1 METGNVMNAQPELS
15 GIIDGSKSYMYEQL
29 WELCAG
35 PLCDIPKVGENV
47 YYFLQGNIELVQA
60 STREELNELQP
71 ICDLPSKLQCRVIA
85 IHLKVENNSDEIY
98 AEITLMPD
106 TTQVVIP
113 TQSENRFRPLVNSF
127 TKVLTASD
135 TSAYGGFSVPKKHAI
150 ECLPPLDMSQPLP
163 AQEILAIDL
172 HDNQWRFRHNYRGTP
187 QRHSLTTG
195 WNEFITSKKLVKGDV
210 IVFVR
215 GETGELRVGI
225 RRARHQ
231 QGNIPSS
238 IVSIDC
244 MRHGV
249 IASAKH
255 ALITNVYSL
264 WFTSQDAVNNKF
276 NVGSRFTMRFEG
288 DDFSERR
295 YFGTI
300 IGVSDFSPHWKC
312 SEWRSLEVQWDE
324 FASFSRPNKVSPW
337 EIEHL
342 VPALNV
348 PRSSLL
354 KNKRLREVN
363 EFGSSSSHLLPPIL
377 TQGQEIGQLSVAQCL
392 RYRDTTE
399 AAMNPSRLLM
409 SYPVQPMPKLN
420 YNNQMVT
427 QIEENITT
435 KAGTNFRL
443 FGVTLDTPTM
453 IKDPIKQIGSDI
465 SKLTERKKFGQSQ
478 TLRSPIEI
486 QSKQFSSS
494 RTCTKVSIRSIYSYS
509 LYMKLFLIV
518 LNSHNLDMEQ
528 VQMQGVTIGRA
539 VDLSVLNGYDQ
550 LILELEK
557 LFDIKGQLQTR
568 NQWKI
573 AFTDSDGYEMLV
585 GDDPW
590 PEFCKM
596 VKKILIYSKE
606 EVKNLKS
613 SKSLSS

>member
-29 WELCAG
+29 WKLCAG

-47 YYFLQGNIELVQA
+47 YYFPQGNIELVEA

-85 IHLKVENNSDEIY
+85 IHLK
-98 AEITLMPD
+98 
-106 TTQVVIP
+106 
-113 TQSENRFRPLVNSF
+113 SENRFRPLVNSF

-172 HDNQWRFRHNYRGTP
+172 HDNQWRFRHNYRGTA

-215 GETGELRVGI
+215 
-225 RRARHQ
+225 RARHQ

-244 MRHGV
+244 IRHGV

-255 ALITNVYSL
+255 AFDNQCIFIVVYKPRS
-264 WFTSQDAVNNKF
+264 SQFIVSYDKFLDAVNNKF
-276 NVGSRFTMRFEG
+276 NVGSRFTMLFEG

-300 IGVSDFSPHWKC
+300 IGFSDFSPHWKC

-377 TQGQEIGQLSVAQCL
+377 TQGQEIGQLSVASPMNISL

-443 FGVTLDTPTM
+443 FGVTLDTPPM

-486 QSKQFSSS
+486 QSKQFSSF
-494 RTCTKVSIRSIYSYS
+494 RTCTKVQI
-509 LYMKLFLIV
+509 
-518 LNSHNLDMEQ
+518 
-528 VQMQGVTIGRA
+528 QGVTIGRA

-573 AFTDSDGYEMLV
+573 VFTDSDGYEMLV

-590 PEFCKM
+590 P
-596 VKKILIYSKE
+596 
-606 EVKNLKS
+606 
-613 SKSLSS
+613 

>member
-1 METGNVMNAQPELS
+1 MESGNVVNAQPELS
-15 GIIDGSKSYMYEQL
+15 GIIDGSKSYVYEQL
-29 WELCAG
+29 WKLCAG
-35 PLCDIPKVGENV
+35 PLCDIPKLGEKV
-47 YYFLQGNIELVQA
+47 YYFPQGHIELVET

-85 IHLKVENNSDEIY
+85 IHLKVENNSDETY

-113 TQSENRFRPLVNSF
+113 TQNENQFRPLVNSF

-135 TSAYGGFSVPKKHAI
+135 TSAHGGFFVPKKHAI
-150 ECLPPLDMSQPLP
+150 ECLPSLDMSQPLP
-163 AQEILAIDL
+163 AQELLAIDL
-172 HDNQWRFRHNYRGTP
+172 HGNQWRFNHNYRGTP
-187 QRHSLTTG
+187 QRHLLTTG
-195 WNEFITSKKLVKGDV
+195 WNAFTTSKKLVAGDV

-249 IASAKH
+249 VASAKH
-255 ALITNVYSL
+255 AFDNQCMFTVVYKPRSSKFIVSYDKFL
-264 WFTSQDAVNNKF
+264 DAVNNKF
-276 NVGSRFTMRFEG
+276 NVGSRFTMRLEG

-295 YFGTI
+295 CFGTI

-324 FASFSRPNKVSPW
+324 FTSFPGPKKVSPW
-337 EIEHL
+337 DIEHL
-342 VPALNV
+342 MPAINV
-348 PRSSLL
+348 PRSFLL

-363 EFGSSSSHLLPPIL
+363 EIGSSSSHLLPPIL
-377 TQGQEIGQLSVAQCL
+377 TQGQENEQLSVASPMNISL
-392 RYRDTTE
+392 RYRDATE
-399 AAMNPSRLLM
+399 DAMNPSKLLM

-427 QIEENITT
+427 EMEENITT
-435 KAGTNFRL
+435 KTGTNFRL
-443 FGVTLDTPTM
+443 FGVTLDTPPV
-453 IKDPIKQIGSDI
+453 IKDPIEEIGSEI
-465 SKLTERKKFGQSQ
+465 SKLTEGKKFGLSQ
-478 TLRSPIEI
+478 TLRSPTEI
-486 QSKQFSSS
+486 QNKQFSSS
-494 RTCTKVSIRSIYSYS
+494 RTCTK
-509 LYMKLFLIV
+509 
-518 LNSHNLDMEQ
+518 

-568 NQWKI
+568 NQWEI
-573 AFTDSDGYEMLV
+573 AFTDSDEDKMLV

-590 PEFCKM
+590 PEFCNM
-596 VKKILIYSKE
+596 VKKIFIQKRR
-606 EVKNLKS
+606 
-613 SKSLSS
+613 

>member
-1 METGNVMNAQPELS
+1 MESGNVVNTQPELS

-29 WELCAG
+29 WKLCAG
-35 PLCDIPKVGENV
+35 PLCDIPKLGEKV
-47 YYFLQGNIELVQA
+47 YYFPQGHIELVEA

-85 IHLKVENNSDEIY
+85 IQLKVENNSDETY

-113 TQSENRFRPLVNSF
+113 TQNQNQFRPLVNSF

-135 TSAYGGFSVPKKHAI
+135 TSVHGGFSVPKKHAI

-163 AQEILAIDL
+163 TQEILAIDL
-172 HDNQWRFRHNYRGTP
+172 HGNQWRFRHIYRGTA
-187 QRHSLTTG
+187 QRHLLTTG
-195 WNEFITSKKLVKGDV
+195 WNAFTTSKKLVEGDV

-225 RRARHQ
+225 RRAGHQ

-238 IVSIDC
+238 IVSIES
-244 MRHGV
+244 MRHGI

-255 ALITNVYSL
+255 AFDNQCMFIVVYKPRS
-264 WFTSQDAVNNKF
+264 SQFIVSYDKFLDAVNNKF

-295 YFGTI
+295 SFGTI

-324 FASFSRPNKVSPW
+324 FASFPRENQVSPW
-337 EIEHL
+337 DIEHL
-342 VPALNV
+342 TPWSNV
-348 PRSSLL
+348 SRSSFL
-354 KNKRLREVN
+354 KNKRSREVN
-363 EFGSSSSHLLPPIL
+363 EIGSSSSHLLPPTL
-377 TQGQEIGQLSVAQCL
+377 TQGQEIGQQSMATPMNISL
-392 RYRDTTE
+392 RYRDITE
-399 AAMNPSRLLM
+399 DAMTPSRLLM
-409 SYPVQPMPKLN
+409 SYPVQPMAKLN
-420 YNNQMVT
+420 YNNVVT
-427 QIEENITT
+427 PIEENITT
-435 KAGTNFRL
+435 NAVASFRV
-443 FGVTLDTPTM
+443 FGVSLATPSV
-453 IKDPIKQIGSDI
+453 IKDPVEQIGLEI
-465 SKLTERKKFGQSQ
+465 SRLTQEKKFGQSQ
-478 TLRSPIEI
+478 ILRSPTEI
-486 QSKQFSSS
+486 QSKQFSST
-494 RTCTKVSIRSIYSYS
+494 RTCTK
-509 LYMKLFLIV
+509 
-518 LNSHNLDMEQ
+518 

-557 LFDIKGQLQTR
+557 LFDLKGQLQAR
-568 NQWKI
+568 NQWEI
-573 AFTDSDGYEMLV
+573 AFTNNEEDKMLV

-590 PEFCKM
+590 PEFCNM
-596 VKKILIYSKE
+596 VKKIFIYSKE

-613 SKSLSS
+613 RKSLSS

>member
-1 METGNVMNAQPELS
+1 MGT
-15 GIIDGSKSYMYEQL
+15 
-29 WELCAG
+29 LCG
-35 PLCDIPKVGENV
+35 TLCDIPKVGENV

-106 TTQVVIP
+106 TT
-113 TQSENRFRPLVNSF
+113 
-127 TKVLTASD
+127 VLTASD

-255 ALITNVYSL
+255 AFDNQCIFIVVYKPRFIFCVFISIRS
-264 WFTSQDAVNNKF
+264 SQFIVSYDKFLDAVNNKF

-443 FGVTLDTPTM
+443 FGVTLDTPPM

>member
-1 METGNVMNAQPELS
+1 METGNVVNAQPELS

-29 WELCAG
+29 WKLCAE
-35 PLCDIPKVGENV
+35 PLCDIPKLGENV
-47 YYFLQGNIELVQA
+47 YYFPQGNIELVDA

-85 IHLKVENNSDEIY
+85 IHLKVENNSDETY

-113 TQSENRFRPLVNSF
+113 TQSENQFRPLVNSF

-135 TSAYGGFSVPKKHAI
+135 TSAYGGFFVPKKHVI

-163 AQEILAIDL
+163 AQELLAIDL
-172 HDNQWRFRHNYRGTP
+172 HGNQWRFRHSYRGTL

-195 WNEFITSKKLVKGDV
+195 WNEFTTSKKLVKGDV

-255 ALITNVYSL
+255 ALDNQCIFIVVYKPRS
-264 WFTSQDAVNNKF
+264 SQFIVSYDKFLDAVNNKF
-276 NVGSRFTMRFEG
+276 IVGSRITTRFEG

-300 IGVSDFSPHWKC
+300 IGVNDFSPHWKC

-342 VPALNV
+342 MSALNV

-363 EFGSSSSHLLPPIL
+363 EFGSSSSHILPPIL
-377 TQGQEIGQLSVAQCL
+377 TQGQEIGQLSVASPMNIFL

-399 AAMNPSRLLM
+399 DAMNPSRLLM

-435 KAGTNFRL
+435 KAVTNFRL
-443 FGVTLDTPTM
+443 FGVSLAIPLV
-453 IKDPIKQIGSDI
+453 IKDPIEEIGSDI
-465 SKLTERKKFGQSQ
+465 SKLTEGKKFGQSQ

-486 QSKQFSSS
+486 QSKQFGST
-494 RTCTKVSIRSIYSYS
+494 RTCTK
-509 LYMKLFLIV
+509 
-518 LNSHNLDMEQ
+518 

-557 LFDIKGQLQTR
+557 LFDLKGQLQTR

-573 AFTDSDGYEMLV
+573 AFKDSDGYEMLV

>member
-1 METGNVMNAQPELS
+1 MDPRAICT
-15 GIIDGSKSYMYEQL
+15 EQL
-29 WELCAG
+29 WKLCAG
-35 PLCDIPKVGENV
+35 PLCDIPKLGENV
-47 YYFLQGNIELVQA
+47 YYFPQGNIELVDA

-85 IHLKVENNSDEIY
+85 IHLKVENNSDETY

-113 TQSENRFRPLVNSF
+113 TQSENQFRPLVNSF

-135 TSAYGGFSVPKKHAI
+135 TSAYGGFFVPKKHAI
-150 ECLPPLDMSQPLP
+150 ECLPPLDMAQSLP
-163 AQEILAIDL
+163 TQELLAIDL
-172 HDNQWRFRHNYRGTP
+172 HGNQWRFRHSYRGTP

-255 ALITNVYSL
+255 ALDNQCIFIVVYKPRS
-264 WFTSQDAVNNKF
+264 SQFIVSYDKFLDAVNNKF
-276 NVGSRFTMRFEG
+276 IVGSRFTMRFEG

-300 IGVSDFSPHWKC
+300 IGVNDFSPHWKC

-324 FASFSRPNKVSPW
+324 FASFSRPNKVLPW

-342 VPALNV
+342 MSALNV

-363 EFGSSSSHLLPPIL
+363 EFG
-377 TQGQEIGQLSVAQCL
+377 QEIGQLSVASPMNIPL

-399 AAMNPSRLLM
+399 DAMNPSRLLM

-427 QIEENITT
+427 QLEENITT
-435 KAGTNFRL
+435 KAVTNFRL
-443 FGVTLDTPTM
+443 FGVSLAIPLV
-453 IKDPIKQIGSDI
+453 IKDPIEEIGSDI
-465 SKLTERKKFGQSQ
+465 SKLTKGKKFGQSQ

-486 QSKQFSSS
+486 QSKQFGST
-494 RTCTKVSIRSIYSYS
+494 RTCTK
-509 LYMKLFLIV
+509 
-518 LNSHNLDMEQ
+518 

-550 LILELEK
+550 LILELEN
-557 LFDIKGQLQTR
+557 LFDLKGQLQTR

-573 AFTDSDGYEMLV
+573 AFTNSDGYEMLV

-590 PEFCKM
+590 PEFLKM

-613 SKSLSS
+613 IKSL

>member
-1 METGNVMNAQPELS
+1 METGNVVNAQPELS
-15 GIIDGSKSYMYEQL
+15 GIIDRSKSYMYEQL
-29 WELCAG
+29 WKLCAG
-35 PLCDIPKVGENV
+35 PLCDIPKFGEKV
-47 YYFLQGNIELVQA
+47 YYFPQGNIELVEA

-85 IHLKVENNSDEIY
+85 IHLKVENNSDETY
-98 AEITLMPD
+98 AKITLMPD
-106 TTQVVIP
+106 ITQVVIP
-113 TQSENRFRPLVNSF
+113 TQNENQFRPLVNSF

-135 TSAYGGFSVPKKHAI
+135 ISANGVFSVPKKHAI

-163 AQEILAIDL
+163 AQELLAIDL
-172 HDNQWRFRHNYRGTP
+172 HGNQWRFRHSYRGTP
-187 QRHSLTTG
+187 QRHLLTTG
-195 WNEFITSKKLVKGDV
+195 WNEFTTSKKLVKGDV

-255 ALITNVYSL
+255 AFDNQCMFIVVYKARS
-264 WFTSQDAVNNKF
+264 SQFIVSYDKFLDAVNNKF

-288 DDFSERR
+288 DDLYERR

-300 IGVSDFSPHWKC
+300 IGVSNFSPHWKC
-312 SEWRSLEVQWDE
+312 SDWRSLEVQWDE
-324 FASFSRPNKVSPW
+324 FASFLRPNKVSPW

-342 VPALNV
+342 MPALNV
-348 PRSSLL
+348 PRSSFL

-377 TQGQEIGQLSVAQCL
+377 TQGQEIGQLSVASL
-392 RYRDTTE
+392 MNISLLYRETTE
-399 AAMNPSRLLM
+399 DAMNPSRLLM
-409 SYPVQPMPKLN
+409 SYPVQPMPKRN

-443 FGVTLDTPTM
+443 FGVSLATPPV
-453 IKDPIKQIGSDI
+453 IKDPIEQIGSDI
-465 SKLTERKKFGQSQ
+465 SKLTEGKKFGQSQ
-478 TLRSPIEI
+478 TLRSPTKI
-486 QSKQFSSS
+486 QSKQFSST
-494 RTCTKVSIRSIYSYS
+494 RTCTKV
-509 LYMKLFLIV
+509 
-518 LNSHNLDMEQ
+518 
-528 VQMQGVTIGRA
+528 QMQGVAIGRA

-557 LFDIKGQLQTR
+557 LFDLKGQLQTR

-573 AFTDSDGYEMLV
+573 TFTSSDEDEMLV

-590 PEFCKM
+590 PEFCNM
-596 VKKILIYSKE
+596 VKRIYIQKRR
-606 EVKNLKS
+606 
-613 SKSLSS
+613 

>member
-1 METGNVMNAQPELS
+1 MESGNIVNAQPELS

-29 WELCAG
+29 WKLCAE
-35 PLCDIPKVGENV
+35 PLCDIPKLGEKV
-47 YYFLQGNIELVQA
+47 YYFPQGNIELVEA
-60 STREELNELQP
+60 STREELNELKP

-85 IHLKVENNSDEIY
+85 IQLKVENNSDETY

-113 TQSENRFRPLVNSF
+113 TQNENQFRPLVNSF

-135 TSAYGGFSVPKKHAI
+135 TSGGLFVPKKHAI

-163 AQEILAIDL
+163 TQELLATDL
-172 HDNQWRFRHNYRGTP
+172 HGNQWRFNHNYRGTP
-187 QRHSLTTG
+187 QRHLLTTG
-195 WNEFITSKKLVKGDV
+195 WNAFTTSKKLVAGDV

-225 RRARHQ
+225 RRAGHQ
-231 QGNIPSS
+231 QGTIPSS
-238 IVSIDC
+238 IISIES

-255 ALITNVYSL
+255 AFDNQCMFIVVYKPRS
-264 WFTSQDAVNNKF
+264 SQFIVSYDKFLDAVNNKF

-295 YFGTI
+295 YSGTI

-312 SEWRSLEVQWDE
+312 SEWRNLEVQWDE

-342 VPALNV
+342 MPVLNV
-348 PRSSLL
+348 PRPSLL

-363 EFGSSSSHLLPPIL
+363 EIGSSSSHLLPTIL
-377 TQGQEIGQLSVAQCL
+377 TQGQEIGQLSVASPMNISL
-392 RYRDTTE
+392 SHRDTTE
-399 AAMNPSRLLM
+399 DAMNPSRLLM

-435 KAGTNFRL
+435 KTGTNFRL
-443 FGVTLDTPTM
+443 FGVSLVTPSV
-453 IKDPIKQIGSDI
+453 IKDPIEEIGSEI
-465 SKLTERKKFGQSQ
+465 SKLTEGKKFGQSQ
-478 TLRSPIEI
+478 TLRSPTEI
-486 QSKQFSSS
+486 QSKQFSST
-494 RTCTKVSIRSIYSYS
+494 RTCTK
-509 LYMKLFLIV
+509 
-518 LNSHNLDMEQ
+518 
-528 VQMQGVTIGRA
+528 VQMQGVTIERA

-550 LILELEK
+550 LILELEE
-557 LFDIKGQLQTR
+557 LFDLKGQLQTR
-568 NQWKI
+568 NQWEI
-573 AFTDSDGYEMLV
+573 AFTDSDDDKMLV

-590 PEFCKM
+590 PEFCNM
-596 VKKILIYSKE
+596 VKKILIFKRGGQKL
-606 EVKNLKS
+606 EVQ
-613 SKSLSS
+613 

>member
-1 METGNVMNAQPELS
+1 METGNVVNAQPELS
-15 GIIDGSKSYMYEQL
+15 GIIDRSKSYMYEQL
-29 WELCAG
+29 WKLCAG
-35 PLCDIPKVGENV
+35 PLCDIPKLGEKV
-47 YYFLQGNIELVQA
+47 YYFPQGNIELVEA

-85 IHLKVENNSDEIY
+85 IHLKVENNSDETY
-98 AEITLMPD
+98 AKITLMPD

-113 TQSENRFRPLVNSF
+113 TQNENQFRPLVNSF

-135 TSAYGGFSVPKKHAI
+135 ISANGVFSVPKKHAI

-163 AQEILAIDL
+163 AQELLAIDL
-172 HDNQWRFRHNYRGTP
+172 HGNQWSFRHSYRGTP
-187 QRHSLTTG
+187 QRHLLTTG
-195 WNEFITSKKLVKGDV
+195 WNEFTTSKKLVKGDV

-255 ALITNVYSL
+255 AFDNQCMFIVVYKPRS
-264 WFTSQDAVNNKF
+264 SQFIVSYDKFLDAVNNKF

-288 DDFSERR
+288 DDLSERR

-300 IGVSDFSPHWKC
+300 IGVSNFSPHWKC
-312 SEWRSLEVQWDE
+312 SDWRSLEVQWDE
-324 FASFSRPNKVSPW
+324 FASFLRPNKVSPW

-342 VPALNV
+342 MPALNV
-348 PRSSLL
+348 PRSSFL

-363 EFGSSSSHLLPPIL
+363 EF
-377 TQGQEIGQLSVAQCL
+377 E
-392 RYRDTTE
+392 D
-399 AAMNPSRLLM
+399 AMNPSRLLM
-409 SYPVQPMPKLN
+409 SYPVQPMPKRN

-443 FGVTLDTPTM
+443 FGVSLATPPV
-453 IKDPIKQIGSDI
+453 IKDPIEQIGSDI
-465 SKLTERKKFGQSQ
+465 SKLTEGKKFGQSQ
-478 TLRSPIEI
+478 TLRSPTKI
-486 QSKQFSSS
+486 QSKQFSST

-509 LYMKLFLIV
+509 LYMKLFLII
-518 LNSHNLDMEQ
+518 LTSHNFDMEQ

-557 LFDIKGQLQTR
+557 LFDLKGQLQTR

-573 AFTDSDGYEMLV
+573 IFTGSDEDEMLV

-590 PEFCKM
+590 P
-596 VKKILIYSKE
+596 
-606 EVKNLKS
+606 
-613 SKSLSS
+613 

>member
-1 METGNVMNAQPELS
+1 METGNVVNAQPELS

-29 WELCAG
+29 WKLCAG
-35 PLCDIPKVGENV
+35 PLCDIPKLGENV
-47 YYFLQGNIELVQA
+47 YYFPQGNIELVDA

-85 IHLKVENNSDEIY
+85 IHLKVENNSDETY

-113 TQSENRFRPLVNSF
+113 TQSENQFRPLVNSF

-135 TSAYGGFSVPKKHAI
+135 TSAYGGFFVPKKHAI
-150 ECLPPLDMSQPLP
+150 ECLPPLPLP
-163 AQEILAIDL
+163 AQELLAKDL
-172 HDNQWRFRHNYRGTP
+172 HGNQWRFRHSYRGTP

-195 WNEFITSKKLVKGDV
+195 WNEFTTSKKLVKGDV

-255 ALITNVYSL
+255 ALDNQCIFIVVYKPSIRS
-264 WFTSQDAVNNKF
+264 SQFIVSYDKFLDAMNNKF
-276 NVGSRFTMRFEG
+276 IVGSRFTMRFEG

-300 IGVSDFSPHWKC
+300 IGVNDFSPHWKC

-342 VPALNV
+342 MSALNV

-363 EFGSSSSHLLPPIL
+363 EFG
-377 TQGQEIGQLSVAQCL
+377 QEIGQLSVASPMNTSL

-399 AAMNPSRLLM
+399 DAMNPSRLLM

-435 KAGTNFRL
+435 KAVTNFRL
-443 FGVTLDTPTM
+443 FGVSLAIPLV
-453 IKDPIKQIGSDI
+453 IKDPIEEIGSDI
-465 SKLTERKKFGQSQ
+465 SKLTEGKKFGQSQ

-486 QSKQFSSS
+486 QSKQFGST
-494 RTCTKVSIRSIYSYS
+494 RTCTK
-509 LYMKLFLIV
+509 
-518 LNSHNLDMEQ
+518 

-557 LFDIKGQLQTR
+557 LFDLKGQLQTR